1 MPPRVAVLGLW
12 HETNT
17 YAPHPTTLDDFA
29 RFELAEGDEIAAANA
44 GTGSVIGGFLDRD
57 DLDLRLCFS
66 AGAWP
71 GGTIVS
77 EARARIAD
85 RTLAAME
92 RAGRV
97 DGVLVNL
104 HGAMVAEDDP
114 DPELA
119 MLKSIRERWP
129 DAPVAGVLDL
139 HANPSPAVAS
149 HCDALISY
157 DTYPHVDMR
166 ERGQEAAALLAG
178 MLRRQARL
186 RTAIVKVPILATPL
200 AQATDEEPMRGLQR
214 RAAERGIAAG
224 LARVCV
230 VGGFAYSD
238 VGRAGVSVL
247 AVHDDEH
254 APAARDVVEATARDI
269 EEHAAD
275 FAVRRDGVAIAVRRA
290 LASGRTPVILVDV
303 ADNVGGGTPGDGTEL
318 LRELL
323 AQHATRALVIMAD
336 AEVARAAHAVGPGGT
351 FAGALGGKAGDL
363 HGRPLEV
370 TATVERAGDGRYRA
384 GGSWMTGR
392 EFEMGATAVL
402 AVEGVT
408 VVVTERRVPPFHV
421 EQVTSLGIDP
431 AAMRVVVV
439 KAAHA
444 WRAAYGAIA
453 GEIIEVDTPGA
464 CPVDPGVL
472 DRRHAPVRFP

>member
-17 YAPHPTTLDDFA
+17 YAPAPTTLDDFA
-29 RFELAEGDEIAAANA
+29 RFELAEGDEIAEANA
-44 GTGSVIGGFLDRD
+44 GTGSVIGGFLDSD

-71 GGTIVS
+71 SGTIVS
-77 EARARIAD
+77 EARAHLAGRA
-85 RTLAAME
+85 RAAME
-92 RAGRV
+92 RAGHV
-97 DGVLVNL
+97 NGVLVNL
-104 HGAMVAEDDP
+104 HGAMVAEDDA

-119 MLKSIRERWP
+119 MLRNIRERWP

-139 HANPSPAVAS
+139 HANPSPEVAA

-166 ERGQEAAALLAG
+166 ERGREAATLLTG

-186 RTAIVKVPILATPL
+186 RTSIAKVPILATPL
-200 AQATDEEPMRGLQR
+200 AQATDDEPMRGLQR
-214 RAAERGIAAG
+214 RATERGVAAG
-224 LARVCV
+224 VARVCV

-247 AVHDDEH
+247 VVHDEEH
-254 APAARDVVEATARDI
+254 ARGARDVAEATARDI
-269 EEHAAD
+269 EEHTAD
-275 FAVRRDGVAIAVRRA
+275 FAVRRDGAAIAVRRA
-290 LASGRTPVILVDV
+290 LASDRPPVILVDV

-323 AQHATRALVIMAD
+323 AQHATRSLVVLAD
-336 AEVARAAHAVGPGGT
+336 TEVARAAHSIGPGGT
-351 FAGALGGKAGDL
+351 FSGSLGGKAGVL
-363 HGRPLEV
+363 HGRPLDV
-370 TATVERAGDGRYRA
+370 TATISHLADGRYRA

-408 VVVTERRVPPFHV
+408 VVVTERRVPPFHA
-421 EQVTSLGIDP
+421 EQVTTLGINP
-431 AAMRVVVV
+431 AELKVIVV

-444 WRAAYGAIA
+444 WRAAYGAFA
-453 GEIIEVDTPGA
+453 GEVIEVDTPGA

-472 DRRHAPVRFP
+472 RRHHEPVRFP